1 MEEVLQLFK
10 NRKAEL
16 IGKYKRSSVVILITY
31 IKGEAYVV
39 FEKRA
44 LTMRTQPGDVSLP
57 GGGIE
62 EKESPQEAAIREAV
76 EELGIS
82 KHSIKNIGEM
92 DYFISPYNSIIY
104 TFVAELTEKI
114 NKPNK
119 DEVDEIFYV
128 PLKFL
133 LENSPEEYEMELI
146 PKFEEKFPFELING
160 GRKYKFRKRVQ
171 NQYFYK
177 YKGYVIWGFTALIIK
192 RFVDL
197 INENK

>member
-1 MEEVLQLFK
+1 MENILEFFK
-10 NRKAEL
+10 NRKSEL
-16 IGKYKRSSVVILITY
+16 IGKHKRSSVIILITY
-31 IKGEAYVV
+31 IEGEAHIV

-62 EKESPQEAAIREAV
+62 GKESPREAALREAT

-82 KHSIKNIGEM
+82 KESIKNIGNM
-92 DYFISPYNSIIY
+92 DYFISPYNSMIY

-114 NKPNK
+114 ENPNK
-119 DEVDEIFYV
+119 NEVDEIFYV

-133 LENSPEEYEMELI
+133 LENTPEKYEMELL
-146 PKFEEKFPFELING
+146 PTFQEKFPFDLIYG
-160 GRKYKFRKRVQ
+160 GKEYKFRKRIQ

-177 YKGYVIWGFTALIIK
+177 YNGYVIWGFTALIVK

-197 INENK
+197 INENN

>member
-1 MEEVLQLFK
+1 MKEVLELFK

-16 IGKYKRSSVVILITY
+16 IGKYKRNSVVILITY
-31 IKGEAYVV
+31 IKGEAHVV

-82 KHSIKNIGEM
+82 KDSIKNIGEM

-114 NKPNK
+114 DKPNK
-119 DEVDEIFYV
+119 DEVDEVFYV

-146 PKFEEKFPFELING
+146 PKFEEEFPFELING